1 MFLLKKFNMDPN
13 VAHATDDSES
23 DGSSYNSDTAE
34 TNCNSSY
41 FTSYENLDVHRL
53 MLNDRPRTESYRKAM
68 LQNRQLFHDK
78 IVMDVGCGTG
88 ILSLFAAEA
97 GAKKVY
103 SIEASNVSLIA
114 RDIVRQ
120 NNLQNIIEVFSCQV
134 EDFMLPDS
142 EKVDVII
149 SEWMGFYLLHES
161 MLDSVLL
168 ARDKFLKLSGTMFP
182 VIASLYACPS
192 NLNGLFEQEID
203 FWDCVYGYDFSVVKQ
218 LVLQNKQKSPEI
230 ISVENCE
237 LVAEPEMVKQI
248 DLLHVTLEDVKQFQS
263 KFFTSSK
270 EKNVCRGIVLWFEC
284 EFPTDVKSDENSLVL
299 STAPE
304 CASTHWKQTVIV
316 LPTEISLEAGD
327 VIGFNIKL
335 SQTAINHRHYN
346 IEVEILPDDEDHPV
360 PCNCGLARCK
370 LIKAFMQE
378 QDEIANNEEVI
389 DIS

>member
-1 MFLLKKFNMDPN
+1 MKSNM
-13 VAHATDDSES
+13 TDES
-23 DGSSYNSDTAE
+23 DESSDCSDTKE
-34 TNCNSSY
+34 TFNASY

-53 MLNDRPRTESYRKAM
+53 MLNDRPRTESYRQAIV
-68 LQNRQLFHDK
+68 QNRALFEDK

-97 GAKKVY
+97 GARKVY
-103 SIEASNVSLIA
+103 SIEASNVALIA
-114 RDIVRQ
+114 RDVVRQ

-134 EDFMLPDS
+134 EDFILPNS

-161 MLDSVLL
+161 MLDSVIL
-168 ARDKFLKLSGTMFP
+168 ARDKFLKDSGTMFP
-182 VIASLYACPS
+182 SIAAIYACPS
-192 NLNGLFEQEID
+192 NLNGFYEQEID
-203 FWDCVYGYDFSVVKQ
+203 FWDAVYGYDFSVVKQ
-218 LVLQNKQKSPEI
+218 VVLQNKQQSPQI
-230 ISVENCE
+230 VSVDNNE
-237 LVAEPEMVKQI
+237 LVAEPEMMKQF

-263 KFFTSSK
+263 KFFTSSV
-270 EKNVCRGIVLWFEC
+270 EKNICRGIVLWFDC
-284 EFPTDVKSDENSLVL
+284 EFPTELKSENSLVL
-299 STAPE
+299 STAPK
-304 CASTHWKQTVIV
+304 CPVTHWKQTVIV

-335 SQTAINHRHYN
+335 SQSATNHRHYN
-346 IEVEILPDDEDHPV
+346 IQVEVLSDDEEHPV

-378 QDEIANNEEVI
+378 QDGLDHNDEII

>member
-1 MFLLKKFNMDPN
+1 MESNI
-13 VAHATDDSES
+13 AHITDESET
-23 DGSSYNSDTAE
+23 DESSCCSETAE
-34 TNCNSSY
+34 TDCNTSY
-41 FTSYENLDVHRL
+41 FASYENLDVHRL
-53 MLNDRPRTESYRKAM
+53 MLNDRPRTEGYRKAM
-68 LQNRQLFHDK
+68 MQNRELFHGK

-97 GAKKVY
+97 GARKVY
-103 SIEASNVSLIA
+103 SIEASNIALIA

-168 ARDKFLKLSGTMFP
+168 ARDKFLKISGTMFP
-182 VIASLYACPS
+182 ILASLYACPS
-192 NLNGLFEQEID
+192 NLNSFFEQEID
-203 FWDCVYGYDFSVVKQ
+203 FWDNVYGYDFSVVKQ
-218 LVLQNKQKSPEI
+218 VVVQNKQQSPQI
-230 ISVENCE
+230 ISVDHNE
-237 LVAEPEMVKQI
+237 LVAQPEMIKQF
-248 DLLHVTLEDVKQFQS
+248 DLMHVTSEDVKQFES
-263 KFFTSSK
+263 KFFTSST
-270 EKNVCRGIVLWFEC
+270 ENNLCRGIVLWFDC
-284 EFPTDVKSDENSLVL
+284 EFPTNVKSDPNSLVL
-299 STAPE
+299 STSPS
-304 CASTHWKQTVIV
+304 CPSTHWKQTVIA
-316 LPTEISLEAGD
+316 LPTEISLKAGD

-335 SQTAINHRHYN
+335 SQSVSNHRHYN
-346 IEVEILPDDEDHPV
+346 IEVKVLSDDEEHPV

-378 QDEIANNEEVI
+378 HNEFDDNEEVI